1 MSDPDDVARVS
12 ALLGRPPRAAFSVVV
27 RDASGAP
34 MVIRN
39 APFLDDGTPLPTTYW
54 LVDPELSRAIARL
67 EADGGV
73 RVAQATVD
81 PDALAATHAR
91 YAAERDAAIAPGHD
105 GPRPFGGVGGTRV
118 GVKCLH
124 AHYAYRLA
132 GGDDPVG
139 DWVAAALARAEE
151 SAGRPVP
158 GATPDDDVIGVGAG
172 GAGSERLGPQGR
184 ERSR

>member
-1 MSDPDDVARVS
+1 V
-12 ALLGRPPRAAFSVVV
+12 
-27 RDASGAP
+27 
-34 MVIRN
+34 VIRN

-54 LVDPELSRAIARL
+54 LVDPALSRAVARL

-73 RVAQATVD
+73 RTAQEEVD
-81 PDALAATHAR
+81 ADAIAAAHAR
-91 YAAERDAAIAPGHD
+91 YAAERDAMIAAGHG

-139 DWVAAALARAEE
+139 AWVADALAR
-151 SAGRPVP
+151 
-158 GATPDDDVIGVGAG
+158 VG
-172 GAGSERLGPQGR
+172 ERG
-184 ERSR
+184 